1 MFVWPNSVKVLP
13 RQNQRKIAK
22 MRVIGQFLKLIVSF
36 NLAKITFMEACR
48 HALCLVNGT
57 CLLNFNF
64 TTSVTYNG
72 LSFFISQTI
81 SIMSQMSQCD
91 YTS

>member
-13 RQNQRKIAK
+13 QQNQRKIAK
-22 MRVIGQFLKLIVSF
+22 MRVIGQFLKLKVSF
-36 NLAKITFMEACR
+36 NLSKITFMEACR
-48 HALCLVNGT
+48 HALCLVNGM

-72 LSFFISQTI
+72 LSFFYISDHINHVT
-81 SIMSQMSQCD
+81 D
-91 YTS
+91 VTV